1 MLHAGFARSD
11 ITPPLGTPL
20 GGYPVEERVA
30 ESIRDRLHANALVF
44 EQDGRKAALISLDW
58 IIVEQ
63 EDVAAIRRLVAAQT
77 GIAPA
82 RVTVCA
88 IQTHSAPRTLS
99 AWGWG
104 DKVVDYVQTA
114 LPQIA
119 AAVTAADRQLQPV
132 RGGIGVTH
140 SDVGVNRR
148 QIRENHSVALG
159 VNPWG
164 PYDPRLTVLRFEG
177 RGGPLA
183 TLVHYGAHPTV
194 LSGQSRAVSR
204 DWPGIMVDRL
214 EQLTGAP
221 ALFIN
226 GAVGDVAPRVNN
238 LAAVGDGESALLEVG
253 ARAAGDA
260 LAAYRSIKELRPL
273 DLDTRTRTL
282 TLPYRPLPD
291 AETAAAALAA
301 AEPNR
306 QRWGQPMC
314 DYRHWQSVLAAH
326 RGEPAGGAR
335 FTQTITRLGPVAIVP
350 FPGEPFAEIVL
361 RLRTA
366 SPFEHTLCASTTNGS
381 LGYFVTRES
390 LHRGGYEVWV
400 ARAFGAYILAENI
413 DDVLVEENL
422 RLLRALHDQTP
433 GQGPGQELEQ
443 QEESA

>member
-1 MLHAGFARSD
+1 MHMLRAGFARTD

-20 GGYPVEERVA
+20 GGYPVEDRVA
-30 ESIRDRLHANALVF
+30 ESIRDRLHANALVL
-44 EQDGRKAALISLDW
+44 EHNGLKVALLSLDW

-63 EDVAAIRRLVAAQT
+63 DDVAAIRRLVADQT

-82 RVTVCA
+82 HITVCA

-104 DKVVDYVQTA
+104 DKVVDYVQSA

-119 AAVTAADRQLQPV
+119 AAAAAADRSLQPV
-132 RGGIGVTH
+132 RVGIGVTH
-140 SDVGVNRR
+140 SEVGVNRR
-148 QIRENHSVALG
+148 QIRADHSVALG

-164 PYDPRLTVLRFEG
+164 PFDPRMTVLRLEG

-194 LSGQSRAVSR
+194 LSGQSRVVSR
-204 DWPGIMVDRL
+204 DWPGVMVDRL

-221 ALFIN
+221 AIFIN
-226 GAVGDVAPRVNN
+226 GAVGDVAPRANN
-238 LAAVGDGESALLEVG
+238 LAAVGDGETALLEVG
-253 ARAAGDA
+253 TRAATDA
-260 LAAYRSIKELRPL
+260 LRAYRAIKELRGL
-273 DLDTRTRTL
+273 DLAVQTRTL
-282 TLPYRPLPD
+282 TFPYRPLPD
-291 AETAAAALAA
+291 AAAAAAALAA

-314 DYRHWQSVLAAH
+314 DYRHWQSVLAAQQ
-326 RGEPAGGAR
+326 GEPARGAD
-335 FTQTITRLGPVAIVP
+335 FAQTITRLGPVALVP

-381 LGYFVTRES
+381 FGYFVTRES

-400 ARAFGAYILAENI
+400 ARAFGAYILAETI

-422 RLLRALHDQTP
+422 RLLADLHAQT
-433 GQGPGQELEQ
+433 QAQEQAQAEGA
-443 QEESA
+443 SA